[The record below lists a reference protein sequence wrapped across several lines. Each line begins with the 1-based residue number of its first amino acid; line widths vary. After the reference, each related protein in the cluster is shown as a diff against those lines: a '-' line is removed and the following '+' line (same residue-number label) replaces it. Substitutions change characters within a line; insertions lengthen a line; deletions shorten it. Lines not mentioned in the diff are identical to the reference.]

1 MWEQFG
7 LSGRD
12 RWGLLVR
19 FVLDIMVPQAL
30 FFLGLEMRGLMAGLV
45 LGGGW
50 TVALQLY
57 GLARRRAWDLWL
69 VYGLVFTIVQG
80 LVSFFTRS
88 PAVYTAGGIVENL
101 LAGVALLAV
110 LVLARPFLARILSA
124 MLGARTAMPRSAHVV
139 LGQLAVGWALML
151 LARGGGLYA
160 ALTHLPLGQ
169 FLVVNT
175 VTGWPVNAIGVV
187 LSLVYA
193 RSQLGE
199 LKLGSLRGS
208 AL

>member
-12 RWGLLVR
+12 RRGLLVR
-19 FVLDIMVPQAL
+19 FVLDILVPQSL
-30 FFLGLEMRGLMAGLV
+30 FFLGLQTHGLMAGLA

-50 TVALQLY
+50 TVVLQLY
-57 GLARRRAWDLWL
+57 GLARRRALDPWL

-80 LVSFFTRS
+80 LVSYITRS
-88 PAVYTAGGIVENL
+88 PAVYTAGGIVENVI
-101 LAGVALLAV
+101 AGVALLAILAV
-110 LVLARPFLARILSA
+110 ARPFLAKMLGV
-124 MLGARTAMPRSAHVV
+124 MLGARTAMSGAAHVV
-139 LGQLAVGWALML
+139 LGQLAVGWALMP

-175 VTGWPVNAIGVV
+175 LTGWPVNGIGIV
-187 LSLVYA
+187 LSVVYA
-193 RSQLGE
+193 RGQLGD
-199 LKLGSLRGS
+199 LRLGDLRGS